1 MADQRRKQ
9 PPRATS
15 RSKSGTAAKGKP
27 GAVAKGK
34 TGTAARAKT
43 GTAARAKTG
52 TAARGKSG
60 TVSKDTR
67 KAKSKHS
74 EQAKTRAEKVLN
86 DPSAT
91 KKLLDAAEKK
101 SSGAKSRRFSE
112 VRGQLKALLR
122 LIRAYANGD
131 YRAISWESLLLIVAA
146 IIYFVS
152 PIDAI
157 PDFLP
162 IGLVDDA
169 AVIAFVV
176 GMVAEELDDFMEW
189 EERQSS

>member
-15 RSKSGTAAKGKP
+15 RSKSGTAA
-27 GAVAKGK
+27 
-34 TGTAARAKT
+34 
-43 GTAARAKTG
+43 
-52 TAARGKSG
+52 RGKSG

-67 KAKSKHS
+67 KKAKSAPKS
-74 EQAKTRAEKVLN
+74 MRFEQAKTRAEKVLN

-101 SSGAKSRRFSE
+101 SSRTKSRRFSE
-112 VRGQLKALLR
+112 VREQLKALLR

-162 IGLVDDA
+162 IGLLDDA
-169 AVIAFVV
+169 VVIAFVIGV
-176 GMVAEELDDFMEW
+176 VADELDDFMEW
-189 EERQSS
+189 EKRQSS

>member
-1 MADQRRKQ
+1 MVDQRRKQ

-15 RSKSGTAAKGKP
+15 RSKSGTAAKGKS
-27 GAVAKGK
+27 GAAAKG
-34 TGTAARAKT
+34 KT

-67 KAKSKHS
+67 KKAKSAPKPKHF

-101 SSGAKSRRFSE
+101 SSAKKSRRFSE
-112 VRGQLKALLR
+112 VREQLKALLR

-162 IGLVDDA
+162 IGLLDDA
-169 AVIAFVV
+169 VVIAFVIGV
-176 GMVAEELDDFMEW
+176 VSDELDDFMEW
-189 EERQSS
+189 EKRQSS

>member
-27 GAVAKGK
+27 RAAAK
-34 TGTAARAKT
+34 
-43 GTAARAKTG
+43 
-52 TAARGKSG
+52 
-60 TVSKDTR
+60 
-67 KAKSKHS
+67 HF
-74 EQAKTRAEKVLN
+74 EQAKTRAEKVLK

-91 KKLLDAAEKK
+91 KRLLDAAEKK
-101 SSGAKSRRFSE
+101 SSGEKSRRFSE
-112 VRGQLKALLR
+112 VREQLKTLLR

-162 IGLVDDA
+162 IGLLDDGV
-169 AVIAFVV
+169 VIAFVIGV
-176 GMVAEELDDFMEW
+176 VAEELDDFMEW
-189 EERQSS
+189 EKRQLS